1 MYEATMIPNGSIT
14 VIAGCVNVTYG
25 HISSKVHV
33 RLHDRV
39 SISYDV
45 MTYLWCSVK
54 TDVQIPL

>member
-1 MYEATMIPNGSIT
+1 MYDATMIPNGSIT

-25 HISSKVHV
+25 HISSEVHV

-54 TDVQIPL
+54 RDV